1 MRYTHES
8 ALLISGEGPEESI
21 PLNIWGVAGNDS
33 NQHREEETCLINELP
48 RHYETF
54 ERRPAMRA
62 RPEYERIMGLL
73 RNISLHPRVKTGLK
87 VVLALAGVALLL
99 ALIEYLSRFDSEDGT
114 VTTTPASTDYSSSTT
129 MSTTVTTTP
138 SFFTTTVPT
147 RGPVTTTL
155 PPDQRCVVVPECCDD
170 WSQWICQR

>member
-1 MRYTHES
+1 MRHTDES
-8 ALLISGEGPEESI
+8 ALLIPEESI
-21 PLNIWGVAGNDS
+21 PLETWCMVGNDRY
-33 NQHREEETCLINELP
+33 QGREEETCFIAEP
-48 RHYETF
+48 PPYYATF
-54 ERRPAMRA
+54 ESTHSMRT
-62 RPEYERIMGLL
+62 RPEYERITGLL

-87 VVLALAGVALLL
+87 VVLALAGIALLL